1 VSLLGSSNRNYLA
14 DVQQNRTRGTRGNLS
29 AQVER
34 RLTTGP
40 VEHRLIA
47 AADVERETFHARDTI
62 YGGFSDQDRSRNHEA
77 LTFEWR
83 GETRAVT
90 GDVAIRRDM
99 LNRFKDATSAR
110 ASLLVKLG
118 SGFSLASSYG
128 EGIAQP

>member
-1 VSLLGSSNRNYLA
+1 GASNKNYLA
-14 DVQQNRTRGTRGNLS
+14 DVQQNRTRGSRGNLS

-34 RLTTGP
+34 RFTTGA
-40 VEHRLIA
+40 VDHRLIA

-83 GETRAVT
+83 GDTRAVT

-99 LNRFKDATSAR
+99 FNRFKDATSVR

-118 SGFSLASSYG
+118 NSLSLAGSYG
-128 EGIAQP
+128 